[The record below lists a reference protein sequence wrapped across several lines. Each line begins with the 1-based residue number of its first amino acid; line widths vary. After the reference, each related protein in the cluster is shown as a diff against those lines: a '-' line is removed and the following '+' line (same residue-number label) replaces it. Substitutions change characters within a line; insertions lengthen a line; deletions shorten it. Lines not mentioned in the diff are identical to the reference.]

1 MPLWIYQGGAELMGV
16 RGVHGGGGEKGG
28 GSEASSLL
36 RFPCCAEPLSVIPP
50 FTTKCRSAAVT
61 R

>member
-16 RGVHGGGGEKGG
+16 RGVHGGGREKGG

-36 RFPCCAEPLSVIPP
+36 WFPCCAQLRPLAVGGEKKIAYRP
-50 FTTKCRSAAVT
+50 FKE
-61 R
+61 